1 MVIYN
6 HIIVSS
12 CDLIFCLDRKKNTRN
27 ITHIES
33 VSSEVSLLI
42 RCQVWCGWQ
51 QGWRSC

>member
-6 HIIVSS
+6 HIIVNS
-12 CDLIFCLDRKKNTRN
+12 CDLIIFLDRKKNTRN
-27 ITHIES
+27 RRS
-33 VSSEVSLLI
+33 VSAVSSEISLLI